1 MADDTTKAM
10 SGVILIDDDP
20 GVRQA
25 CAEALRGAGLDVKE
39 ATDGVEAF
47 RLLSLVKERP
57 CFVVLDLHMPRMDGL
72 EFLEQLKTY
81 PSAGDVRV
89 LLVSGDPNVRAAE
102 HFPGVVGVLSKPI
115 QMNELLASVNGVR

>member
-1 MADDTTKAM
+1 MA
-10 SGVILIDDDP
+10 GVLLIDDDS

-25 CAEALRGAGLDVKE
+25 CAEALRGAGLEVNE

-72 EFLEQLKTY
+72 EFLEQLKMH

-102 HFPGVVGVLSKPI
+102 HFPGVVGVLAKPI
-115 QMNELLASVNGVR
+115 QMKDLLASVNGSR

>member
-1 MADDTTKAM
+1 MP
-10 SGVILIDDDP
+10 GVLLIDDDT

-25 CAEALRGAGLDVKE
+25 CAEALQSAGLEVHE
-39 ATDGVEAF
+39 ASDGVEAF
-47 RLLSLVKERP
+47 RLLNKVKERP

-72 EFLEQLKTY
+72 EFLEQLKMH

-102 HFPGVVGVLSKPI
+102 HLPGVVGVLSKPI
-115 QMNELLASVNGVR
+115 QLGDLLASVNSAR